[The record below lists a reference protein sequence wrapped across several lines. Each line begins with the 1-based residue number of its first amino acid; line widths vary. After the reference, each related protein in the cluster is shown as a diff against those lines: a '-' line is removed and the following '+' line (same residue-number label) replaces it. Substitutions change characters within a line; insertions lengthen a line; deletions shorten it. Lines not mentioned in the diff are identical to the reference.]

1 MLHSFKKTYNLLTLS
16 ERSSL
21 SFQFI
26 LMLLAMCTEIL
37 GVGFIL
43 PAIAFIIESKDFNF
57 FLLERFSSVTN
68 NLSEMER
75 LFYGTFALC
84 FVYFSKAAFN
94 SFVIWRQTD
103 FAFKLQASISLRLF
117 REYLNKPFDFHLEKN
132 SSELM
137 RNVIN
142 EINVLIFS
150 AVLPFIILISE
161 ILIISGILCLLLYI
175 DTETTLT
182 ALIITSPA
190 CLIFYFFTRKRITS
204 WGILRQSSE
213 EKRIRYVQQ
222 GLNGIKDLI
231 VTNSIPY
238 FLSEYKQANNAAA
251 IAGRN
256 QKSLAQLPR
265 VWLEV
270 LVVFSSSA
278 VIFMLFHDGKS
289 TDEVLLA
296 VGLFVAAALRLLPSA
311 SRILASAQAIRF
323 GMPVIN
329 LIHEQFSA
337 NNRRSSVLPGGAVN
351 DPILSSEIE
360 IKGVSFSYAS
370 TTAAAVSKVSLSI
383 RKGQVVGFIGTSGS
397 GKSSLISI
405 ILGLLT
411 PSDGQVLIDGQD
423 LEQMDKATWRDR
435 IGYVPQSIFLL
446 DDSIRR
452 NVAFGVKDEEV
463 FEVELIEQ
471 NKASEPLVMSLPNG
485 LDTKVGERGVRLSG
499 GQVQRIGIARA
510 LYRGRDI
517 LILDEATSSVDEETE
532 YELMKSINNMRGNL
546 TIIIVA
552 HRLSTVQQCDWICQ
566 FEKGNIVSHGRPS
579 DILSDKKMAKGSL
592 PLS

>member
-1 MLHSFKKTYNLLTLS
+1 M
-16 ERSSL
+16 
-21 SFQFI
+21 
-26 LMLLAMCTEIL
+26 
-37 GVGFIL
+37 
-43 PAIAFIIESKDFNF
+43 
-57 FLLERFSSVTN
+57 
-68 NLSEMER
+68 
-75 LFYGTFALC
+75 
-84 FVYFSKAAFN
+84 
-94 SFVIWRQTD
+94 
-103 FAFKLQASISLRLF
+103 
-117 REYLNKPFDFHLEKN
+117 FD
-132 SSELM
+132 
-137 RNVIN
+137 
-142 EINVLIFS
+142 
-150 AVLPFIILISE
+150 
-161 ILIISGILCLLLYI
+161 
-175 DTETTLT
+175 
-182 ALIITSPA
+182 
-190 CLIFYFFTRKRITS
+190 FYFFTRKRITS

-231 VTNSIPY
+231 VTNSFHI
-238 FLSEYKQANNAAA
+238 FCQNINRRITQLRLLDETKVSCAA
-251 IAGRN
+251 
-256 QKSLAQLPR
+256 SSC
-265 VWLEV
+265 
-270 LVVFSSSA
+270 LVRGFSGFFSSA

-463 FEVELIEQ
+463 SEVELIECVRS
-471 NKASEPLVMSLPNG
+471 ASLEPFVMSLPNG